1 MSKTLNYC
9 FLAMFCMVVP
19 PSLLA
24 QSVSLR
30 SGRLL
35 QCTIVEPH
43 FSSHSAQI
51 GEPLICQA
59 RPLREFGRMAIPS
72 GAYFVGQLA
81 AAREPGHLV
90 GKGWMKLEFD
100 RLIFPNTDVSVT
112 AKVVS
117 VGDFDV
123 DAQGRIVGHG
133 HATRDTLGWLI
144 PPLWPVKL
152 ITLPERGPRP
162 TLKGEVPVTIRLL
175 EDVSIPAEA
184 YVTSSA
190 ANNAVDGQSM
200 GLRADSWNSPSRSRQ
215 VKRYPVDSGWHSFR
229 TSEDQDRYSRP

>member
-1 MSKTLNYC
+1 MSKTLSHC
-9 FLAMFCMVVP
+9 FLAMCCVVVP
-19 PSLLA
+19 PSLLT

-35 QCTIVEPH
+35 QCTILEPH
-43 FSSHSAQI
+43 FSSDRAQI

-59 RPLREFGRMAIPS
+59 RPLREFGRLAIPS

-81 AAREPGHLV
+81 AVREPGHLV

-117 VGDFDV
+117 AGNFDV
-123 DAQGRIVGHG
+123 DAQGRILGHG
-133 HATRDTLGWLI
+133 HPKRDALGWTV

-152 ITLPERGPRP
+152 ITLPGRGPRP
-162 TLKGEVPVTIRLL
+162 TLKGEVPVTLRLL
-175 EDVSIPAEA
+175 EDVSIPADA
-184 YVTSSA
+184 YLTASA
-190 ANNAVDGQSM
+190 GSN
-200 GLRADSWNSPSRSRQ
+200 LRNDTPRKSQTRSWGFNSL
-215 VKRYPVDSGWHSFR
+215 
-229 TSEDQDRYSRP
+229 